1 MTPAEYRALRKTI
14 ASQKKVAAA
23 LGVDYRTIQRR
34 EVGEIKIPREAALAL
49 TYIAAADR
57 KRCRKGKGPE
67 GASMEASV

>member
-49 TYIAAADR
+49 TYNR
-57 KRCRKGKGPE
+57 RSRP
-67 GASMEASV
+67 